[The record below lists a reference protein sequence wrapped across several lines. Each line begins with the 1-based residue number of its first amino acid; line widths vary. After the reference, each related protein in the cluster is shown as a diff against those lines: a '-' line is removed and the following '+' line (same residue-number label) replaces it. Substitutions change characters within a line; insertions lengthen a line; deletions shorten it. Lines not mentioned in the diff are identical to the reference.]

1 MKSLPWIIALLLG
14 LSLNVASGA
23 APENEFRNPPDSANV
38 EDLRCEYLVEP
49 MGVDTLNPRLSWIIA
64 SDRRGE
70 TQTAYQVLVASSQ
83 GLLAENR
90 ADLWDSGKVAS
101 DESAHVPYAGEP
113 LTPKQR
119 CYWKVRAWDRDARPT
134 AWSKPSTWMTGF
146 LKPQDWQAKWI
157 TMDLGEGIAHPWL
170 RRTFELE
177 SEVTRAEVYVNTPAH
192 YELYINGLKASPD
205 VLVPAHANL
214 KRRFL
219 YNVYD
224 VSRLLQKG
232 TNCVAL
238 WMGPGWYQPR
248 YENPGNAPAVRLQ
261 LDIHF
266 AHGVLT
272 IGTDDQWRV
281 ADSCISQIGP
291 WAWNA
296 MGGERWDAG
305 KYVEDWNRVT
315 LDDSRWAWA
324 VEIPAP
330 VGKSHSKIDLSAMR
344 SHKDASRKPRLSASS
359 NFPDYP
365 ASLAGDGRSDTRWI
379 SNSNEPGM
387 GPTPE
392 DPEYLRMNYD
402 KAWPVAGLYVKP
414 YHQCGPKDI
423 EIQRSDDGETYRTIR
438 RATIKSEQETVVR
451 FDEVR
456 SLHFRVVFLTSHPF
470 LGKERWNV
478 QVSEIALLTHE
489 EIKSPARTKPIEDS
503 WQAMPSSRMGHPIT
517 PKKIYAHN
525 GKWVVDFGT
534 TLTGWMRLRMS
545 GLKPGQEITIDYSD
559 LNEPHFAHIANEDG
573 FQTFNQKDAYVA
585 GDDPTGVFCSKFNQ
599 HAFRYAVI
607 AGLPKAPTLQDA
619 EAMSVY
625 SDLETAGT
633 FRCSNELFNRIH
645 QITVRTY
652 YSQIPCGALGG
663 GEAREKL
670 GYGDGGS
677 FLSGMLCNL
686 RSDSFFQKWLRD
698 WCDGQRPDGFLGHT
712 APEYYPAGGG
722 PSWGGE
728 ASELV
733 RRLYLYYGDRRAVAK
748 AYATLRKYLDHIE
761 SYTEGDMLR
770 YFNPYQPGKYQK
782 WYFLGDWT
790 PPGAGPDEHGFVFES
805 ALQREFFNN
814 CYRVLLWE
822 QLGGYAETLGD
833 KAEAKRCRDQLA
845 VLRPLIHKT
854 YYDADKKT
862 YKVTR
867 QAYLTIALLAGVVP
881 PELRPA
887 ILRQLE
893 DDIVITK
900 KGHLDTGLQGT
911 FMLLDLLTKENR
923 NDLVALMMNQTTFP
937 GWGYLIKERNVTT
950 WPETWSGWG
959 SQIIQVVGTP
969 GAWFYEGL
977 AGILPDPKQPGFK
990 HFEIRPGVVDSVD
1003 WVECSYV
1010 APYGKIVSNW
1020 RCEGGTL
1027 EMDVTVPANTSATIY
1042 VPAHAAAGVTESGA
1056 EAAQAEGVKFL
1067 QMQDGYAWF
1076 EVGAGAYHFKSRR
1089 STGDHNDDRKELHL

>member
-1 MKSLPWIIALLLG
+1 MPRRTIVGILLLAAVLLATRGVAEDG
-14 LSLNVASGA
+14 LSMNRVSLT
-23 APENEFRNPPDSANV
+23 DSTHV
-38 EDLRCEYLVEP
+38 EDLRCEYLIEP
-49 MGVDTLNPRLSWIIA
+49 MGVDTLNPRLSWIIV

-70 TQTAYQVLVASSQ
+70 KQTAYQVLVASSQ

-90 ADLWDSGKVAS
+90 ADLWNSGKVAS
-101 DESAHVPYAGEP
+101 DESAHVPYAGKP
-113 LTPKQR
+113 LKSKQR
-119 CYWKVRAWDRDARPT
+119 CYWKVRVWDREGSPS
-134 AWSKPSTWMTGF
+134 AWSKSSSWMTGF
-146 LKPQDWQAKWI
+146 LQPEDWQAKWI
-157 TMDLGEGIAHPWL
+157 TMDDAEGIAHPWF
-170 RRTFELE
+170 RRTFDLE
-177 SEVTRAEVYVNTPAH
+177 SEVVHAEIYINTPSH
-192 YELYINGLKASPD
+192 YELYINGQKASPD

-214 KRRFL
+214 KKRFL

-248 YENPGNAPAVRLQ
+248 YENPGNAPIVRLVLDVYSKNGLFQ
-261 LDIHF
+261 LI
-266 AHGVLT
+266 
-272 IGTDDQWRV
+272 TDDQWRV

-291 WAWNA
+291 WGWNA

-315 LDDSRWAWA
+315 LDDSRWASA

-330 VGKSHSKIDLSAMR
+330 AGKSHNKIDLSAIR
-344 SHKDASRKPRLSASS
+344 SR
-359 NFPDYP
+359 
-365 ASLAGDGRSDTRWI
+365 
-379 SNSNEPGM
+379 EP
-387 GPTPE
+387 
-392 DPEYLRMNYD
+392 
-402 KAWPVAGLYVKP
+402 
-414 YHQCGPKDI
+414 
-423 EIQRSDDGETYRTIR
+423 
-438 RATIKSEQETVVR
+438 
-451 FDEVR
+451 
-456 SLHFRVVFLTSHPF
+456 
-470 LGKERWNV
+470 
-478 QVSEIALLTHE
+478 
-489 EIKSPARTKPIEDS
+489 TKPIETS
-503 WQAMPSSRMGHPIT
+503 WQAMPGSRTGSPIA

-525 GKWVVDFGT
+525 GKWVIDFGT

-545 GLKPGQEITIDYSD
+545 DLKPGQEITIDYSD
-559 LNEPHFAHIANEDG
+559 LNEPPFAHIANQDG
-573 FQTFNQKDAYVA
+573 FQTFNQKDAFVA

-607 AGLPKAPTLQDA
+607 DGLSKAPALQDA

-698 WCDGQRPDGFLGHT
+698 WCDGQQPDGFLGHT

-733 RRLYLYYGDRRAVAK
+733 RRLYLYYGDCRAISS
-748 AYATLRKYLDHIE
+748 AYPTLKKYIDHLE
-761 SYTEGDMLR
+761 SHTERDILK
-770 YFNPYQPGKYQK
+770 YFNPYRPGYQE

-790 PPGAGPDEHGFVFES
+790 PPGASADQHGFVMGS
-805 ALQREFFNN
+805 KAHREFFNN
-814 CYRVLLWE
+814 CYRVMLWE
-822 QLGGYAETLGD
+822 QLAGFAEALGD
-833 KAEAKRCRDQLA
+833 QGEAQRCRDRLA

-854 YYDADKKT
+854 FYDVDKKT
-862 YKVTR
+862 YQVNG
-867 QAYLTIALLAGVVP
+867 QCELIIALYSRIVP
-881 PELRPA
+881 EELRPE
-887 ILRQLE
+887 ILKQLE
-893 DDIVITK
+893 DNILVK
-900 KGHLDTGLQGT
+900 NNGHLNTGLQGT
-911 FMLLDLLTKENR
+911 FLLLDLLIRENR
-923 NDLVALMMNQTTFP
+923 NDLVAVVMNQTTFP
-937 GWGYLIKERNVTT
+937 GWGFLIKERNVTT

-990 HFEIRPGVVDSVD
+990 HFKIRPGVVDSVD

-1027 EMDVTVPANTSATIY
+1027 EMDVTVPANASATIY
-1042 VPAHAAAGVTESGA
+1042 VPADAAAGVTESGA
-1056 EAAQAEGVKFL
+1056 EAAQAEGVEFL
-1067 QMQDGYAWF
+1067 QMQDGYARF
-1076 EVGAGAYHFKSRR
+1076 KVGAGAYRFKSRR
-1089 STGDHNDDRKELHL
+1089 STGDHDDDRRELHL